1 VVVGAAITRPRLTIT
16 IVCEMDDEIKLTE
29 HILLDQLLQE
39 RQVPLGC
46 GIDSALQ
53 VSIRS
58 WAREKLNGSPCGLR
72 YGIDKRLHAMAET
85 DRKTYLFVQIKS
97 EEEAGGAQ
105 KSCPSKRL
113 LEA

>member
-1 VVVGAAITRPRLTIT
+1 
-16 IVCEMDDEIKLTE
+16 MDDEIKLTE